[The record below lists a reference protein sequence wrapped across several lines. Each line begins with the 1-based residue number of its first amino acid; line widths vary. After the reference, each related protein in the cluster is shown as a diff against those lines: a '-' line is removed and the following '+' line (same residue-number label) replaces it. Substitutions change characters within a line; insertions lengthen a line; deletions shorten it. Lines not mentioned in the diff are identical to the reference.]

1 MPNAVSTWGILSLI
15 AGFAGPFGTF
25 SDLDF
30 GERLFYW
37 ATIIGVSIPVGRSVR
52 LTVKQQFPNRP
63 NWQTEP
69 IAAIVMIPILSAVIC
84 SLPPYLLG
92 LPAEQLPGPG
102 RMVFYVSSVVVVVTG
117 LRIVGVI
124 PLRRRDAAEEQV
136 ADLPGL
142 PRLLDRLPEDVA
154 GEVFRL
160 SGRDHHVEVVTAT
173 GTATVRMRFS
183 DAIAEMEPVRGHCA
197 HRSHWVSE
205 AAIRDVE
212 RDGAKIFLRLV
223 NGDQVPVSRKYKP
236 HLEDAGIL

>member
-1 MPNAVSTWGILSLI
+1 M
-15 AGFAGPFGTF
+15 
-25 SDLDF
+25 
-30 GERLFYW
+30 
-37 ATIIGVSIPVGRSVR
+37 
-52 LTVKQQFPNRP
+52 
-63 NWQTEP
+63 
-69 IAAIVMIPILSAVIC
+69 
-84 SLPPYLLG
+84 
-92 LPAEQLPGPG
+92 
-102 RMVFYVSSVVVVVTG
+102 
-117 LRIVGVI
+117 
-124 PLRRRDAAEEQV
+124 RRRDVAEEEA
-136 ADLPGL
+136 ADLPRL

-223 NGDQVPVSRKYKP
+223 NDDQVPVSRKYKP